1 MPGCKHYKNIAPEK
15 LGNLLKKADLK
26 ECSNP
31 AHKSANIS
39 KSSSDLWFCL
49 VCGFIGC
56 SRASEAACSLK
67 HFEKNKHNV
76 CINPISLVIW
86 CYACD
91 SSIDEIIEDC
101 ENKGEVDNLTNF
113 KDKITQLFFKISK
126 ELQKSKN
133 IVVVA
138 PDSSQSLA
146 SAEPEKSDVAVP
158 NAKVIFGLKNIGN
171 TCFFNSVMQCLNAT
185 EPLTNVYLDLKNFD
199 VSDLKE
205 DPSNPDSLT
214 PNTDDWITV
223 EKPKQAKNKPTKGSK
238 GKNNTH
244 FAPPRSS
251 FINLC
256 KNFQDFLVE
265 ARGKKD
271 HIYDPKPLFSSISH
285 LFSRFRGYSQ
295 QDAQELLRN
304 FLDGLSTTE
313 EKRFTQTELA
323 QSRKGFKHRLT
334 EIEKIFGGYLCNFVK
349 CQDCKYVN
357 RTFDFCL
364 DIVLNIDRDK
374 PKIVEPKKTK
384 KKKQPSLQEVPAET
398 EEQPQEKEEEKVPD
412 GQAEAQPNYAQ
423 VDPSEIKDTNIPYYD
438 PNLYDLYEPNI
449 DEMTKNLPHSTTS
462 ETITLE
468 EALKDF
474 TSVEILNRQKNF
486 YKCEHCE
493 KEKKMS
499 SGSARRF
506 YIYDPPK
513 VLTLV
518 LKRYRQIGI
527 GRFEKVNTQVK
538 FEDKLILDPFVLL
551 PVKKSQTEDVQNN
564 NKPRFE
570 YELFGIVVQSGNL
583 NGGHY
588 VSYTKHI
595 INGEENW
602 FYHSDTSFRG
612 LKKEA
617 VLKTQPYIL
626 FYRLK

>member
-1 MPGCKHYKNIAPEK
+1 
-15 LGNLLKKADLK
+15 LKKANFS
-26 ECSNP
+26 ECQNP
-31 AHKSANIS
+31 AHESA
-39 KSSSDLWFCL
+39 KVPRTTSDFWFCL
-49 VCGFIGC
+49 TCGFVGC
-56 SRASEAACSLK
+56 SREADSACSLE
-67 HFEKNKHNV
+67 HYEKAQHNV
-76 CINPISLVIW
+76 SINPISLVIW
-86 CYACD
+86 CYPCD
-91 SSIDEIIEDC
+91 SSIDEIIENCD
-101 ENKGEVDNLTNF
+101 NKADVRNLNLF
-113 KDKITQLFFKISK
+113 KDKITQLFFKVRK

-133 IVVVA
+133 TVLLA
-138 PDSSQSLA
+138 PNNFGSGKIESS
-146 SAEPEKSDVAVP
+146 EPEKSEVAVP
-158 NAKVIFGLKNIGN
+158 NSKVVFGLKNIGN

-185 EPLTNVYLDLKNFD
+185 EDLTNVYLDLKNFD

-205 DPSNPDSLT
+205 DPENPDSLT

-223 EKPKQAKNKPTKGSK
+223 EKPKQSKNKPSKGSK
-238 GKNNTH
+238 GKNNVNI
-244 FAPPRSS
+244 ASSRST

-265 ARGKKD
+265 ARGRKD
-271 HIYDPKPLFSSISH
+271 HQYDPKPLFSSISH

-304 FLDGLSTTE
+304 FLDGLSTCE
-313 EKRFTQTELA
+313 EKRFTQNELA
-323 QSRKGFKHRLT
+323 ASRKGYKHRLT

-364 DIVLNIDRDK
+364 DIVLNIDREK
-374 PKIVEPKKTK
+374 PRIVEPKKK
-384 KKKQPSLQEVPAET
+384 KKKQSSIQEIPAEEAEKPA
-398 EEQPQEKEEEKVPD
+398 EEPLQEEEKVVDDSPV
-412 GQAEAQPNYAQ
+412 QPRYNQ
-423 VDPSEIKDTNIPYYD
+423 VDPSEIKDTNIPYFD
-438 PNLYDLYEPNI
+438 KNLYDLYEPNI
-449 DEMTKNLPHSTTS
+449 DEITKNIGKDNSGDS
-462 ETITLE
+462 ITLE

-474 TSVEILNRQKNF
+474 TSVEMLNRVKNF
-486 YKCEHCE
+486 YRCEHCE
-493 KEKKMS
+493 KEKKVS

-538 FEDKLILDPFVLL
+538 FEEKLVLDPFVLL
-551 PVKKSQTEDVQNN
+551 PVRKSHTEDVENHD
-564 NKPRFE
+564 KPRFE
-570 YELFGIVVQSGNL
+570 YELFGVVVQSGNL

-602 FYHSDTSFRG
+602 FYHSDTTFRG

-617 VLKTQPYIL
+617 VFKTQPYIL
-626 FYRLK
+626 FYKLRSNNNN